1 MKKLLGIAL
10 AFGLVLGFSL
20 VAQGADVIKM
30 DCNAIYPD
38 SNFHTKGAQAF
49 AELVKQ
55 KTDGTV
61 LITVHPGGSLGFKG
75 PELLKSVKDATL
87 PMSDILMGVVSG
99 SDEIF
104 GLSTIPLLV
113 SSYDEAREFYSAA
126 KPYYEKA
133 CEKWNQKLL
142 YAAPWPR
149 SGLFTKKP
157 VTSLE
162 DIAGLKIRTYDKN
175 GAEFLQR
182 AGASPQSLPWGEVY
196 TALSTG
202 LIDSVLT
209 SATSGKDGKFW
220 EVLANFT
227 KINYSYPLNMMTI
240 NMDYWNSLSPDQ
252 QQAMLEAAA
261 ATEDAQWQASQKSVV
276 DSLAILEENGM
287 AIAEMTPE
295 LKASLEQIAGEM
307 RKDMKAQA
315 GEDFNAALAAFNK

>member
-1 MKKLLGIAL
+1 MKKLSGVLLAL
-10 AFGLVLGFSL
+10 GLVLVCSL
-20 VAQGADVIKM
+20 TAWGAETVKM

-38 SNFHTKGAQAF
+38 SNFHTKGAQQF

-75 PELLKSVKDATL
+75 PELLKAVKDATL

-113 SSYDEAREFYSAA
+113 SSYDEARKFYEAA
-126 KPYYEKA
+126 KPYYEMA
-133 CEKWNQKLL
+133 CDKWNQKLL

-149 SGLFTKKP
+149 SGLYTKTP
-157 VTSLE
+157 VTTLA
-162 DIAGLKIRTYDKN
+162 DIEGLKIRTYDKN
-175 GAEFLQR
+175 GAEFLKR

-220 EVLANFT
+220 EVLNNFT
-227 KINYSYPLNMMTI
+227 KINYSYPLNMLTI
-240 NMDYWNSLSPDQ
+240 NMDYWNSLSPEQ
-252 QQAMLEAAA
+252 QKALLEAAA
-261 ATEDAQWQASQKSVV
+261 ETEDAQWQASQQSVV
-276 DSLAILEENGM
+276 DSLKVLKDNGM

-295 LKASLEQIAGEM
+295 LKASLEAIAEEM
-307 RKDMKAQA
+307 RKDMKADA
-315 GEDFNAALAAFNK
+315 GTDFNAALAAYGK